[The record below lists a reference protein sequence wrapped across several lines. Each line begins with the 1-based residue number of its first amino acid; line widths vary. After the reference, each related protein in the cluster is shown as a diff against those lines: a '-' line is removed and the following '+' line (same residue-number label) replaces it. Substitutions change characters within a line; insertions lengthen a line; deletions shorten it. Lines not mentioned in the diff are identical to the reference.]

1 MAILYHL
8 AHDPISNSEAVLTEY
23 DAELIKRA
31 DESGVVF
38 IAVDDQGTRS
48 IVPASDVREPEN
60 RDEHFT
66 FVQPLYVDDRFKAVV
81 DVFDALAASVPAVA
95 SNADVQPV
103 SSKARSAMSFS
114 EALEALRKLA
124 YPDSEEGG
132 AGHEHQGGKK
142 WQ

>member
-1 MAILYHL
+1 METILYYL

-31 DESGVVF
+31 DESGIVF

-66 FVQPLYVDDRFKAVV
+66 FVQPLYVDDRFKAVI

-132 AGHEHQGGKK
+132 AQ
-142 WQ
+142 